1 MKRVHIFSRRLW
13 GKKLRVLTSSPS
25 LRITGGGEASRV
37 FEMDDQEITDCHDGS
52 LLNKELTD
60 MHGPEMIEY

>member
-1 MKRVHIFSRRLW
+1 
-13 GKKLRVLTSSPS
+13 
-25 LRITGGGEASRV
+25 
-37 FEMDDQEITDCHDGS
+37 MDDQEITDCHDGS